1 MMIRHKGIEHT
12 VYGEAPFLAARIC
25 AIGCSRGCPGCHNEQ
40 LKNDDSLIRIQ
51 EVQEIVEEVR
61 SNFFNEG
68 LVLGGLEWTEQ
79 PEEMLELIRVAKDH
93 GLKVMLYTHMGE
105 EEFADRFGRPSGI
118 YVKHGEFVAGGEPHR
133 QYGVQLANREQY
145 IIWYE

>member
-1 MMIRHKGIEHT
+1 MIIRHKGLEHT
-12 VYGEAPFLAARIC
+12 VYGEAPFLGARLC
-25 AIGCSRGCPGCHNEQ
+25 AIGCSRGCRGCHNEH
-40 LKNDDSLIRIQ
+40 LKNNVEIIEETVESVVGRVKRNPFNQGLI
-51 EVQEIVEEVR
+51 
-61 SNFFNEG
+61 
-68 LVLGGLEWTEQ
+68 LGGLEWTEQ

-93 GLKVMLYTHMGE
+93 GLEVMLYTHMGE
-105 EEFADRFGRPSGI
+105 EEFVDRFGRPSGI

>member
-1 MMIRHKGIEHT
+1 MKIRYKSLERNVFGD
-12 VYGEAPFLAARIC
+12 APFVATRIG
-25 AIGCSRGCPGCHNEQ
+25 AIQCTHNCVGCYHRH
-40 LKNDDSLIRIQ
+40 LNDVQGYWSDSAEDII
-51 EVQEIVEEVR
+51 ESVVR
-61 SNFFNEG
+61 DPFDEG
-68 LVLGGLEWTEQ
+68 IVLGGLEWTEQ
-79 PEEMLELIRVAKDH
+79 PEEMSELIRVAKDH
-93 GLKVMLYTHMGE
+93 GLKVMLYTHMGK